1 MNRLIAIVGPTA
13 VGKTKFSIEIAKS
26 YNGEIISGDSMQVYK
41 YMDIGTAK
49 VTKAEAQGIP
59 HHLIDIL
66 SPNDT
71 FNASIFKA
79 LAENAY
85 NQIIG
90 EGKLPILVG
99 GTGLYVNGFLYDY
112 QFSKATSNNAY
123 RKNLEDEINLYG
135 LNALYEKLISIS
147 PDVKQYISKND
158 KLRIIRALEVYNETG
173 EIAFEKNNM
182 KNNYH
187 PRFKLTYIGFN
198 MKREKLYDRI
208 NLRVDKMV
216 ADGLLEEVENL
227 LNKGYERNSSALQ
240 GIGYKELIAYFND
253 ECTLSEAIEKI
264 KKNSR
269 NFAKRQLTWFRRDPN
284 IKWIYLDNKSDE
296 QIIEELYKIM

>member
-49 VTKAEAQGIP
+49 VTQEEAQDIP

-66 SPNDT
+66 SPNGT

-85 NQIIG
+85 NLIISK
-90 EGKLPILVG
+90 GKLPILVG

-123 RKNLEDEINLYG
+123 RENLEDEIRLYG
-135 LNALYEKLISIS
+135 LNALYEKLIFIS
-147 PDVKQYISKND
+147 PDVEKYISKND
-158 KLRIIRALEVYNETG
+158 KLRIIRALEVYNDTG
-173 EIAFEKNNM
+173 EIIFEKNDM

-187 PRFKLTYIGFN
+187 SRFNLTYIGLN

-208 NLRVDKMV
+208 NLRVDKMI

-227 LNKGYERNSSALQ
+227 LNKGYDRNSSALQ

-253 ECTLSEAIEKI
+253 ECSLSDAIEKI

-284 IKWIYLDNKSDE
+284 IKWIDLDNKSDE